1 MEMLLGNDIYSIII
15 HSEPFNDDKIMT
27 IKRFIVIKNDKSRVR
42 FKRGG
47 MKVTQ
52 GKLVGMVLGPAGM
65 RKPNFGSGHG

>member
-1 MEMLLGNDIYSIII
+1 VEMLLGNDIYSIII

-47 MKVTQ
+47 
-52 GKLVGMVLGPAGM
+52 
-65 RKPNFGSGHG
+65 